1 MHYAP
6 FVSEEKRLGI
16 GFRRYCARIDGAP
29 TNALL
34 SFVSLPKLQG
44 TSGQQTLTAKRRLSR
59 QSLLLYICERLP
71 GRWYA
76 NRAANTFSIW
86 HLMSLAFADD
96 FGLLRKFGAEDSA
109 LLTTRPRSKGQRPP
123 PARAERHAKRLFVK
137 VQPAR

>member
-44 TSGQQTLTAKRRLSR
+44 TSEQQTLTAKRRLSG
-59 QSLLLYICERLP
+59 QSLLLCFIRGCP
-71 GRWYA
+71 VGG
-76 NRAANTFSIW
+76 
-86 HLMSLAFADD
+86 MSTGQPIHSV
-96 FGLLRKFGAEDSA
+96 FGIL
-109 LLTTRPRSKGQRPP
+109 
-123 PARAERHAKRLFVK
+123 
-137 VQPAR
+137 

>member
-44 TSGQQTLTAKRRLSR
+44 TSGQQTLTAKRWLSR
-59 QSLLLYICERLP
+59 QSLLLWIGDWLP
-71 GRWYA
+71 DRRET
-76 NRAANTFSIW
+76 NRAAVEIGIW
-86 HLMSLAFADD
+86 HLMSLASADD
-96 FGLLRKFGAEDSA
+96 FQRFS
-109 LLTTRPRSKGQRPP
+109 RPAPGVRSSGHRLPGQNVTQRGC
-123 PARAERHAKRLFVK
+123 L
-137 VQPAR
+137 

>member
-1 MHYAP
+1 MDYAP

-16 GFRRYCARIDGAP
+16 GCAIHGVQRYCARIDSAP

-34 SFVSLPKLQG
+34 SFVSLSKLQG
-44 TSGQQTLTAKRRLSR
+44 TSGQQTLTAKQRLSR
-59 QSLLLYICERLP
+59 QGLLLCICERLP

-96 FGLLRKFGAEDSA
+96 FKE
-109 LLTTRPRSKGQRPP
+109 T
-123 PARAERHAKRLFVK
+123 
-137 VQPAR
+137 